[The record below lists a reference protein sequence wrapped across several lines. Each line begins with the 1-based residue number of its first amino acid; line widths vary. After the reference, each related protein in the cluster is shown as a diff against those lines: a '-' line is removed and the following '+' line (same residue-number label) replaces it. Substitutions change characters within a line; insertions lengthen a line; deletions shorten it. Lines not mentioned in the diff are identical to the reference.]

1 MIKMTTLDHL
11 ILIRAQCPNMS
22 LSALI
27 LLLHMR
33 NGKRVTDY
41 GDCAKE
47 LGFVHRVLVYR
58 ASKFLESRE
67 LITCDKNE
75 DDWRYRILTITE
87 KGRKLVEEM

>member
-1 MIKMTTLDHL
+1 MIERL
-11 ILIRAQCPNMS
+11 IRIRAQCPNMS

-41 GDCAKE
+41 GSCAKE

-87 KGRKLVEEM
+87 KGRKLVENA